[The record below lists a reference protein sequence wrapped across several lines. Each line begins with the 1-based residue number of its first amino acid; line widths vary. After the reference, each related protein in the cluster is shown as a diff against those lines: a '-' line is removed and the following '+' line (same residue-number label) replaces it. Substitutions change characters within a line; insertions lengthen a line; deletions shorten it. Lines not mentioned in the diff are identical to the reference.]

1 MNLINLITTTAQSV
15 AANTPI
21 PLTTISRRTG
31 CACQF
36 GVNGVFINKPG
47 YYLVTGTVTFEGTA
61 QVITLGVLK
70 FVLFIIV
77 YFAILI
83 GMIFV
88 QESERRIPIQYA
100 NKSTNAYGASQSFM
114 PIKINTAGVI
124 PVIFASSLLY
134 FNK

>member
-61 QVITLGVLK
+61 TGTATLEVAKNGAQVPGAEASTTTADGSIYTLPINTIVRVYCNEQATITIQNTGA
-70 FVLFIIV
+70 
-77 YFAILI
+77 AID
-83 GMIFV
+83 M
-88 QESERRIPIQYA
+88 
-100 NKSTNAYGASQSFM
+100 TNATLSVVA
-114 PIKINTAGVI
+114 
-124 PVIFASSLLY
+124 L
-134 FNK
+134 